1 MATKVMR
8 GMLEG
13 SKDITYTDSTV
24 KIVSALS
31 PESRAQLDSLAAE
44 LAK

>member
-13 SKDITYTDSTV
+13 LKDITYTDSTV
-24 KIVSALS
+24 KIVSALDD
-31 PESRAQLDSLAAE
+31 RARAEIDALAEE
-44 LAK
+44 LCK